1 MPGSFG
7 KNNNAKLGELPGIS
21 YLLSRKLA
29 KYYPSPLAR
38 MGKKGWVAVIK

>member
-7 KNNNAKLGELPGIS
+7 KNNKAKLGELSGIS

-29 KYYPSPLAR
+29 KYYDPGLAKK
-38 MGKKGWVAVIK
+38 GKKGGVGLIK